1 MVQEKDVEDNKTKK
15 VCMCYKRETS
25 VGGMQTHK

>member
-1 MVQEKDVEDNKTKK
+1 MIQEKDVEDDKTKK
-15 VCMCYKRETS
+15 VYMCYKCETS